1 MAQRSKY
8 DIGIRAAQIFLD
20 LRLLVLLFLAFRLL
34 MVVVY
39 TPLFQAGG
47 ERGVTAG
54 GDFFTY
60 YQLGALSRE
69 GLLPFR
75 DWWSEFPPIPSYLN
89 VTLFQ
94 LFGRDY
100 ASFAMAFGFLMLV
113 FDVGNLLMVRRIGS
127 RLYSPD
133 AGMALAWLYALLIAP
148 AVMIW
153 WNFEPM
159 VAFFLLWALAAL
171 VDRQEKR
178 AALAAWVGALVKFTP
193 ALVVG
198 AVWRCRPTQTATRYS
213 VMVIG
218 GFALV
223 YALLLAQNAAMTLPS
238 LTAQFSK
245 SSYQT
250 VWALI
255 DGNMTTGNFGPPQ
268 ERLDPDAAARLV
280 GRPAVFPGIVRT
292 AIALAI
298 GAVIFLTTRR
308 RDDRGLVAF
317 TALTLLVFFLQ
328 AQGWSPQWMAQII
341 PLLLLTM
348 PNRSGILA
356 LVLLSVTVFVEYP
369 FLFIRTGDTGG
380 VISGAL
386 TMPYVI
392 LILARTAIL
401 VGFCVALYRD
411 LRRPGVDAGA
421 G

>member
-20 LRLLVLLFLAFRLL
+20 LRLLVLLFIAFRLL

-100 ASFAMAFGFLMLV
+100 TSFAMTFGFLMLV

-193 ALVVG
+193 ALVLG
-198 AVWRCRPTQTATRYS
+198 AVWRCRPTRTSVRYT
-213 VMVIG
+213 VRVLG

-255 DGNMTTGNFGPPQ
+255 DGNMTTGNFGPAQ

-280 GRPAVFPGIVRT
+280 GRPAVIPGIVRT
-292 AIALAI
+292 ATALAI
-298 GAVIFLTTRR
+298 GAAIFLTTRR
-308 RDDRGLVAF
+308 RDDRGLVTF

-328 AQGWSPQWMAQII
+328 AQGWSPQWMAQIV

-356 LVLLSVTVFVEYP
+356 LVLLSVTAFVEYP
-369 FLFIRTGDTGG
+369 FLFMRTGDTGG

-392 LILARTAIL
+392 LILARTTIL

-411 LRRPGVDAGA
+411 LRRPGVDVRAG
-421 G
+421 